1 MHAPQTSAGRVYRPR
16 KPRATALYQCA
27 ARHAPELRKMSY
39 EPVSGTVIYRSRMHK
54 TLLLSG
60 AATLDGKSGSED
72 HDSVIAPQE

>member
-1 MHAPQTSAGRVYRPR
+1 
-16 KPRATALYQCA
+16 
-27 ARHAPELRKMSY
+27 MSY